1 MGSRP
6 VWEMDGVGKL
16 DRSALSGFESQG
28 RLCLMAFSALLR
40 ARC

>member
-16 DRSALSGFESQG
+16 DRSALSGFQSQG
-28 RLCLMAFSALLR
+28 RLCLAEG
-40 ARC
+40 